1 MDENAINEGVEYLPN
16 GYGKPSFI
24 GDEERKLKLHQI

>member
-1 MDENAINEGVEYLPN
+1 MDENAINEGVEYLSN

-24 GDEERKLKLHQI
+24 GEEERRLKMH